1 MGRVAD
7 IDTVAAAV
15 TQARARGERIVLAN
29 GAFDLL
35 HVGHLRYLQGA
46 AKLGDVVV
54 VAVNS
59 DSSVRRLK
67 GADRPVVPEDE
78 RAELV
83 AALCCVDWVT
93 VFADATVIPI
103 LERLRPDIHA
113 KGTDYTPDTVPE
125 RDVVRAYGGEVA
137 IAGDPKDHSTTDVVL
152 RLEGRR

>member
-1 MGRVAD
+1 M
-7 IDTVAAAV
+7 
-15 TQARARGERIVLAN
+15 
-29 GAFDLL
+29 
-35 HVGHLRYLQGA
+35 
-46 AKLGDVVV
+46 
-54 VAVNS
+54 
-59 DSSVRRLK
+59 
-67 GADRPVVPEDE
+67 PEDE